1 MSLTYPSIFPLVELI
16 ITSQLYVGFGQ
27 FNFLSQYSR
36 NHFNTKFIFFLK
48 LAIRRNLIITMALVI
63 QNRNQSQIK
72 MEVVE
77 SKMVVEVEPKL
88 SHASKSAGDKNS
100 AASSLNFPVSS

>member
-1 MSLTYPSIFPLVELI
+1 
-16 ITSQLYVGFGQ
+16 
-27 FNFLSQYSR
+27 
-36 NHFNTKFIFFLK
+36 
-48 LAIRRNLIITMALVI
+48 MALVI